1 MSVTTSSR
9 QRARQEGRTPEK
21 PRRQG
26 LTDRQLAIAM
36 VLPAAVLII
45 IFAVY
50 PFLIAVWNSFSDVD
64 INTGATSFLGL
75 DNYVSIF
82 STPAILA
89 SMGRSIVWTLSNMV
103 LQVVIGV
110 AVALLLN
117 ANLKGQGIFRGLV
130 LFPYMVPAIV
140 VALIFRF
147 MFNDVTGVIN
157 FGLQKIGL
165 IDEPMSWLSDPD
177 MLMTTIVLVNVWK
190 YSPFFMIVVLAR
202 LQTIDSSLY
211 EAVSVDGGGW
221 RHRFTA
227 VTVPAIVPVVL
238 AGMLLRTIWTA
249 YDFDL
254 PFLLSNG
261 GGPGGAAVTVPLEIR
276 HLAFEQQSIG
286 QASALAVVAAIL
298 LTGASY
304 FYIRGYGRATK
315 VDQ

>member
-1 MSVTTSSR
+1 MSTTTSSR
-9 QRARQEGRTPEK
+9 ERARQEGRSDE

-26 LTDRQLAIAM
+26 LSDPQLALAM
-36 VLPAAVLII
+36 VAPAVVLIA

-50 PFLIAVWNSFSDVD
+50 PFFIGLWNSFSEVD
-64 INTGATSFLGL
+64 INTGATTFIALE
-75 DNYVSIF
+75 NYRTIF
-82 STPAILA
+82 TTPSTLA
-89 SMGRSIVWTLSNMV
+89 SMGRSVVWTLSNMV
-103 LQVVIGV
+103 LQVIIGV

-117 ANLKGQGIFRGLV
+117 ANLKGQGVIRGLV

-147 MFNDVTGVIN
+147 MFSDVTGVIN
-157 FGLQKIGL
+157 YLLQSAGL
-165 IDEPMSWLSDPD
+165 IQQPISWLSDPA
-177 MLMTTIVLVNVWK
+177 MLMPTIVLVNVWK

-202 LQTIDSSLY
+202 LQTIPKELY
-211 EAVSVDGGGW
+211 EAVSVDGGGS
-221 RHRFTA
+221 RHAFSA
-227 VTVPAIVPVVL
+227 VTLPAIVPVVL

-254 PFLLSNG
+254 PYLLSNG

-276 HLAFEQQSIG
+276 RLAFEQESIG

-304 FYIRGYGRATK
+304 FYIRGFGRATK
-315 VDQ
+315 ADQ